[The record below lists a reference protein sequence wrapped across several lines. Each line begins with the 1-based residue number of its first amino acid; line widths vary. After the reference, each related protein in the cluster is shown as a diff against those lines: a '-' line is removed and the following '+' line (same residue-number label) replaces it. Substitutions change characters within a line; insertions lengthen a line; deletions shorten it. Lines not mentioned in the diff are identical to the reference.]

1 MDGKFKMVMMKPN
14 DKVAIAL
21 TTIPPGTELVV
32 TCEDKTFAVTIL
44 DEIKFGHKFAV
55 VPIEEGEDILKYGE
69 VIGRATRKIQAGE
82 HVHIHNL
89 EGKRGRGDLVGL

>member
-1 MDGKFKMVMMKPN
+1 MEEKFKIVMMKPI

-21 TTIPPGTELVV
+21 TTIPPGTELTF
-32 TCEDKTFAVTIL
+32 TCEDKTFEVTVL

-55 VPIEEGEDILKYGE
+55 VSMEEGEDIIKYGE
-69 VIGRATRKIQAGE
+69 VIGQATRRILAGE

-89 EGKRGRGDLVGL
+89 EGKRGRGDKVGA